1 MIDRYTYF
9 NNLQLDDFIY
19 ILHCLH
25 NTNAITINDDQLLN
39 KELLSVLEEYEE
51 E

>member
-1 MIDRYTYF
+1 MIDKYTYF

-25 NTNAITINDDQLLN
+25 NSNAIIINDDQLLD
-39 KELLSVLEEYEE
+39 KELKTVLEDYEDN
-51 E
+51 